1 MLTSASTLGDFT
13 RRQLDVLF
21 LLCEGLANKD
31 IAIRLEISPR
41 TVKVHV
47 GEILR
52 KFGVSTRLQAVVA
65 AQRGGL
71 Q

>member
-1 MLTSASTLGDFT
+1 MYTNGSTPCDFT
-13 RRQLDVLF
+13 RRQIDVLF
-21 LLCEGLANKD
+21 LLCEGLRNKD

-41 TVKVHV
+41 TVKGHV

-52 KFGVSTRLQAVVA
+52 KFGVSSRLQAVVA
-65 AQRGGL
+65 ARAGGL